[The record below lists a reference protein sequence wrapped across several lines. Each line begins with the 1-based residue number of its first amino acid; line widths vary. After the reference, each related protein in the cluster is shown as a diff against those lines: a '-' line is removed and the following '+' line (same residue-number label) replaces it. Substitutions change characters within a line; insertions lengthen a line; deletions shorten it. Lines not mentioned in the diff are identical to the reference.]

1 MDANTINLVLNDW
14 LGVTLDAGLTGA
26 VFLLW
31 LSWFRNG
38 KRQQRLEQML
48 VETSSQLEAA
58 TRHLSQA
65 SEAIEQL
72 RQHEQALP
80 SRREPVEKAAPVPQ
94 QATRPRPV
102 TTQTS
107 ALPAQSSTQATMILR
122 MQREGE
128 TPQTIAER
136 LDMPLAQVKLLLKLN
151 AASGT
156 VS

>member
-1 MDANTINLVLNDW
+1 MDANTISLFLNNW

-26 VFLLW
+26 VLLLW

-80 SRREPVEKAAPVPQ
+80 RREPVEKAAPVPQ